1 MLYIRQLFHNA
12 VHCEIAISYEK
23 IPTSFHCYPI
33 NKYACIFDKKKVQ
46 QKKQNLISIFIRK
59 FSTFINMSQ

>member
-23 IPTSFHCYPI
+23 IPTSFHCYPT
-33 NKYACIFDKKKVQ
+33 NKYACIVDKKKVQ
-46 QKKQNLISIFIRK
+46 QKKAKPYLYFYSEIQYIY
-59 FSTFINMSQ
+59 